1 MTENRK
7 LSRTVF
13 ETSRLQE
20 YFSKRELQMQMGAEV
35 SRWPLMLVKELIDN
49 ALDACEDAGV
59 VPEISVSLEDDAV
72 SVQDNGPGLPA
83 EILERSLDYSVR
95 VSDKSYYVSPTRGQL
110 GNALKC
116 VWAAPYVASGELG
129 SVEITAHGQK
139 HILTVSLDRIAQ
151 TPAIKHEI
159 EPDGIVTNG
168 TLTRMHWPQI
178 AGYLND
184 SERAFSY
191 NRSNI
196 TSLRELVDCY
206 CMFNPHATFSW
217 DGESPGRVPCT
228 RRDWR
233 KWSPSWPTS
242 PHWYTSESLSSLI
255 AAYLKKERETGRAYT
270 VREFVSE
277 FSGLTGSAKQKSVS
291 EQAGLH
297 AASLHDLVDGSGIDH
312 DKVNALLMA
321 MRTESRPILPTRL
334 GVIGEEHIRQRM
346 VMDHQADENTVRY
359 KKIAGEVNGLPFV
372 LEVSTGIY
380 QENHQECRRS
390 LVVGVNWA
398 PTLKIPFEELHPLL
412 AQARVDSFDPV
423 VIVVHLACPRL
434 EYTEH
439 GKGALVLPSEIGLS
453 MEKGIRAV
461 TKQWTAAKRQA
472 DRDNRVRE
480 RQLRE
485 LRRWNRPLDLKEAAF
500 EVMEQAY
507 GEASYSEQYGTLPTN
522 ARQIMYAARP
532 KVLELTEGKCWKD
545 SSYFTQTLLP
555 EFMERW
561 PELTADW
568 DVVWDARGHLIEP
581 HTSKQVP
588 LGGLEV
594 RRYVQSW
601 DAPTLE
607 QTFPAIVKSV
617 ATHGPSHRYRYVM
630 FIEKEGFNEL
640 FGAIQLVD
648 RFDIALMSTK
658 GMSVT
663 AARQLVECLSEQGVT
678 TLVLHDFDKSGL
690 GILHTLR
697 TNTRRYQFQTRPSVV
712 DLGLRLEDVR
722 SLDLQT
728 EPVEYSG
735 KKDPRIKLMEYG
747 ATREECQFLL
757 RSRSAWGHYS
767 GERVELNALGNDKL
781 VSWLERKLAEAGV
794 EKVIPD
800 AEVLRK
806 AYVRA
811 QWISEI
817 ENIILESQERLKR
830 ISEDDI
836 PPDLEGQVEDIIEDS
851 PKSWDV
857 AIWELAQR
865 VPSKKGDEE
874 EDERNRDTEE

>member
-35 SRWPLMLVKELIDN
+35 SRWPLMLMKELIDN

-59 VPEISVSLEDDAV
+59 MPEISVCLEDDAV

-83 EILERSLDYSVR
+83 EILERSLDYGIR

-159 EPDGIVTNG
+159 EPDGVVRNG

-196 TSLRELVDCY
+196 TSLRELVDHY
-206 CMFNPHATFSW
+206 RMFNPHATFTW
-217 DGESPGRVPCT
+217 DGEFPGRVSCT
-228 RRDWR
+228 RRDWK

-242 PHWYTSESLSSLI
+242 PHWYTCESLGSLI
-255 AAYLKKERETGRAYT
+255 AAYLNKERETGRAYT
-270 VREFVSE
+270 VREFVNE
-277 FSGLTGSAKQKSVS
+277 FSGLTGSAKQKRVS

-297 AASLHDLVDGSGIDH
+297 AASLHDLVEGSDLDH
-312 DKVNALLMA
+312 DRVNALLVA

-346 VMDHQADENTVRY
+346 VMDHHADESTLRY
-359 KKIAGEVNGLPFV
+359 KRIAGEVNGLPFV

-380 QENHQECRRS
+380 QEDYQECGRS
-390 LVVGVNWA
+390 LVVGVNWS
-398 PTLKIPFEELHPLL
+398 PTLKIPFEELHSLL
-412 AQARVDSFDPV
+412 AEARVDSSDPLAV
-423 VIVVHLACPRL
+423 VVHLACPRL

-439 GKGALVLPSEIGLS
+439 GKGALVLPSEISLEL
-453 MEKGIRAV
+453 EKAIRSV

-480 RQLRE
+480 RQLEEMRK
-485 LRRWNRPLDLKEAAF
+485 RTTPLSVKQAAFGVMGQAYKEASF
-500 EVMEQAY
+500 
-507 GEASYSEQYGTLPTN
+507 SEQYGALPTN

-532 KVLELTEGKCWKD
+532 KVLELTGGKCWKD
-545 SSYFTQTLLP
+545 SGYFTQTLLP
-555 EFMERW
+555 EFMEQC

-581 HTSKQVP
+581 HTAKQVP

-594 RRYVQSW
+594 RRYMQSW

-607 QTFPAIVKSV
+607 DTFPAIVKSV
-617 ATHGPSHRYRYVM
+617 ATHGPSQRYRYVM

-640 FGAIQLVD
+640 FRAIRLTD
-648 RFDIALMSTK
+648 RYDIALMSTK

-663 AARQLVECLSEQGVT
+663 ASRQLVERFSEQGVT
-678 TLVLHDFDKSGL
+678 TLVVHDFDKSGL

-722 SLDLQT
+722 GLDLQT

-735 KKDPRIKLMEYG
+735 KKDPRTKLMEYG
-747 ATREECQFLL
+747 ATGEECQFLA

-800 AEVLRK
+800 AQVLRK

-811 QWISEI
+811 QWISKI

-830 ISEDDI
+830 TSEDDI
-836 PPDLEGQVEDIIEDS
+836 PPDLAGQVEDIIEDS
-851 PKSWDV
+851 PKSWDM
-857 AIWELAQR
+857 AIWELAGEPLS
-865 VPSKKGDEE
+865 VSGAKTDEH
-874 EDERNRDTEE
+874 D